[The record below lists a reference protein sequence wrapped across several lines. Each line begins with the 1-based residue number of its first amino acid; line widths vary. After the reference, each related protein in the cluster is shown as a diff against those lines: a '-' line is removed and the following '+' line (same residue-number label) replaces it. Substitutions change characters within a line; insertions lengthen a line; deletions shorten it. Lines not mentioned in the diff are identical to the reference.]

1 MSTPHDPAIIDSSI
15 ISMDSSRSSS
25 RTPRTQDKPS
35 VSRGTSYSNGLEPG
49 SALSKLLDSAM
60 ANAAKESTPEPETAR
75 SPSSIASPRRESLSD
90 FKPVPSSKANVY
102 SIEELLVLRST
113 PEVAAFDTSVLPDQ
127 AFWVI
132 KPVRNQKTSEKSG
145 TSRRNNRRNQN
156 SNDGK
161 WERKPTGF
169 AKSSELDRIRDPEWD
184 NPGASDLQMDMGST
198 VEDFERWKQR
208 MHENDRKQ
216 FVDETPTEPEA
227 PKGNEVDNF
236 FSFVNPR
243 TGSSAPETSTPGS
256 DSGKSSRFSSFFG
269 GPGPQESPK
278 RSGPPPGLARNPA
291 GKPDPSAGSRFFGLA
306 QGSPAQQHATPKQEP
321 VAHQSQVPHVP
332 SPMAGQGMPMAGPPG
347 LTPPNLGGDS
357 KAQDSFFLSLLNKRD
372 QDKGSDQQQG
382 AKPDAKP
389 DASRP
394 RQGQQGPP
402 GPHNLPHGIPLGWLK
417 RGPQQMYQFQGPP
430 PPGMFPPGMGP
441 PPPGFPMQGR
451 PPQDGQPNQQ
461 GMPRG
466 QMPPPGFYGFPP
478 EWGSA
483 VPECLHSNNINI
495 NLKHSSIIINSSSN
509 SSNINNYSNPNSSG
523 IRATAVACKYIA
535 IEDPLNTKRRNLH

>member
-15 ISMDSSRSSS
+15 ILMDLSRSSS
-25 RTPRTQDKPS
+25 RTPRTQDKPL

-60 ANAAKESTPEPETAR
+60 ANAAKELTPEPETAR
-75 SPSSIASPRRESLSD
+75 SPSLIALPRRESLLD
-90 FKPVPSSKANVY
+90 FKPVPSLKANVY

-113 PEVAAFDTSVLPDQ
+113 PEVAAFDTLVLPDQ

-132 KPVRNQKTSEKSG
+132 KPVRNQKTNEKSG

-156 SNDGK
+156 LNDGK

-169 AKSSELDRIRDPEWD
+169 AESSKLDRMSAEKISQLLGENPEEGTPEWD

-216 FVDETPTEPEA
+216 YVDETPTEPEA

-236 FSFVNPR
+236 FSFVNPK

-291 GKPDPSAGSRFFGLA
+291 GKPDPSAGLRFFGLA

-321 VAHQSQVPHVP
+321 VARQSQVPQVP

-389 DASRP
+389 DANRP

-402 GPHNLPHGIPLGWLK
+402 GPHNLPHGIPPWMAQGMGPPPGFQ

-478 EWGSA
+478 GMGPGGPGGPGMPPQQQHQQPQA
-483 VPECLHSNNINI
+483 QQQHQQQQQQQQQHQQLQQP
-495 NLKHSSIIINSSSN
+495 KQ
-509 SSNINNYSNPNSSG
+509 
-523 IRATAVACKYIA
+523 
-535 IEDPLNTKRRNLH
+535 